1 MPTWFLRIGY
11 LRFCLVLG
19 QNFAWWAEPE
29 LICQMGVVFCSYPS
43 LEGGGP
49 SSDQDQ
55 KWCLFKWYWHNFFSF
70 SQYVLE
76 LRLQKE
82 REGDKG
88 SKRYRYF
95 TENAA
100 FCINLTLP
108 NISLWSLPPFFFE
121 GGEEKLFTYITCP
134 LWRWW
139 ASDTSAEECGFLCM
153 FYIV

>member
-1 MPTWFLRIGY
+1 
-11 LRFCLVLG
+11 
-19 QNFAWWAEPE
+19 
-29 LICQMGVVFCSYPS
+29 MGVVFCSYPS

-49 SSDQDQ
+49 SSGQEC
-55 KWCLFKWYWHNFFSF
+55 CLFKWYWHNFFSF
-70 SQYVLE
+70 SQYVHE

-108 NISLWSLPPFFFE
+108 NISLWSLPPFFFFWG
-121 GGEEKLFTYITCP
+121 GGERKIIYLTSPALCEGDELLTLRQKNVAFSVCFTLCNIALLFHHFNSVFCFV
-134 LWRWW
+134 LF
-139 ASDTSAEECGFLCM
+139 AF
-153 FYIV
+153 V